1 METNEDLQCKVF
13 GYYDAHVVKG
23 SWKDT
28 ILTTAKDLQDNH
40 LLTDKL
46 TSMVKENKLY
56 TFQGLRKHPDSIFRM
71 RSLHI

>member
-1 METNEDLQCKVF
+1 METYEELQCKIF
-13 GYYDAHVVKG
+13 GYYDAHLIKG

-28 ILTTAKDLQDNH
+28 ILTTANGLQENH
-40 LLTDKL
+40 QLTHKL

-56 TFQGLRKHPDSIFRM
+56 TFQGLRKHPDSILRM